1 MSSKTGI
8 RIITAE
14 ESKQFFDSFQQEK
27 GKKMIFEK
35 SSKTKLPK
43 EDTKIVKTPKSPT
56 KRRETREAELI
67 AEEQEKE
74 RMKREQINQP
84 DEHALECAYEFMN
97 FLFKTLFSKKKGNTF
112 AHVRELIDNNE
123 TEKAVLTLSEIVR
136 GPRFTNSVPTWIER
150 ITFWMTQKWEY
161 EPEKCSHYRPLPHL
175 VFNKLIT
182 IVAFDE
188 DYLHSL
194 VDVPMLK

>member
-8 RIITAE
+8 RIITTE

-27 GKKMIFEK
+27 GKKMIFQK
-35 SSKTKLPK
+35 SSKTESPK
-43 EDTKIVKTPKSPT
+43 VDTKIVKTHKSPT

-84 DEHALECAYEFMN
+84 DEHAIECAYEFMN

-123 TEKAVLTLSEIVR
+123 TEKAVLTLSEILR

-161 EPEKCSHYRPLPHL
+161 EPEKCSRYRPLPHL

-188 DYLHSL
+188 EYLHSL